1 MTEAYRP
8 GLENVIACETEI
20 SFLDVDHEEI
30 VLRGYDLIDLAKKV
44 SYIDIIGLL
53 IDKRL
58 PNEAERQEIEHT
70 LKSHR
75 QVPLNIWAILKQ
87 LPPTT
92 HPMDMLRTGVSALS
106 GFDPNLD
113 DQSPAANRE
122 RAMRLLAQVPQIV
135 AASHHI
141 AHGRDPIPPKDD
153 LSFVANGLY
162 MITGREPSADEVK
175 YFDQVLMVYCEHE
188 LPNSTFAARVIT
200 STLSDMYGALTGAVA
215 SLKGPLHGGA
225 NEAVM
230 EMLLEAETV
239 EGFERLIREKLA
251 NKEKIMGFGHRVY
264 MRKMDPRA
272 QMMKEAL
279 QEMAGSNSEAKKWL
293 DMCVAGE
300 TIMREEKGLY
310 PNLDYYAAPV
320 MYMLGIPV
328 PLFTP
333 VFFAA
338 RVVGLSAHVMEQLA
352 NNRIFRP
359 RVLYKG
365 PRGLKA

>member
-58 PNEAERQEIEHT
+58 PNEEERKGIERA
-70 LKSHR
+70 LKAHQ
-75 QVPLNIWAILKQ
+75 QVPLNIWTILKQ
-87 LPPTT
+87 LPSTT

-106 GFDPNLD
+106 GFDPDLG
-113 DQSPAANRE
+113 DQSPEANRN
-122 RAMRLLAQVPQIV
+122 RAIRLLAQVPQIV

-141 AHGRDPIPPKDD
+141 AQGREPFAPRED

-162 MITGREPSADEVK
+162 MITGREPSADEVR

-230 EMLLEAETV
+230 EMLLEAKTV
-239 EGFERLIREKLA
+239 DGFEQLIRAKLA
-251 NKEKIMGFGHRVY
+251 NKEKIMGFGQAGALPHDGSQLDEGRLVL
-264 MRKMDPRA
+264 PRLVQPA
-272 QMMKEAL
+272 RFHQGGHLRRRLLAHGSPKSPPHHHAL
-279 QEMAGSNSEAKKWL
+279 QKRVARQSIGAVYTGARRFAERKQPWDRRPPGEIGL
-293 DMCVAGE
+293 DATHQEVSPWRHRDRPQC
-300 TIMREEKGLY
+300 
-310 PNLDYYAAPV
+310 
-320 MYMLGIPV
+320 
-328 PLFTP
+328 
-333 VFFAA
+333 
-338 RVVGLSAHVMEQLA
+338 
-352 NNRIFRP
+352 RI
-359 RVLYKG
+359 
-365 PRGLKA
+365 

>member
-113 DQSPAANRE
+113 DQSLRRTASGRCGSWPRFRKSWR
-122 RAMRLLAQVPQIV
+122 RA
-135 AASHHI
+135 
-141 AHGRDPIPPKDD
+141 
-153 LSFVANGLY
+153 
-162 MITGREPSADEVK
+162 
-175 YFDQVLMVYCEHE
+175 
-188 LPNSTFAARVIT
+188 IT
-200 STLSDMYGALTGAVA
+200 SL
-215 SLKGPLHGGA
+215 
-225 NEAVM
+225 
-230 EMLLEAETV
+230 
-239 EGFERLIREKLA
+239 
-251 NKEKIMGFGHRVY
+251 
-264 MRKMDPRA
+264 
-272 QMMKEAL
+272 
-279 QEMAGSNSEAKKWL
+279 MAGIRFRRR
-293 DMCVAGE
+293 
-300 TIMREEKGLY
+300 TIS
-310 PNLDYYAAPV
+310 PSSQTAC
-320 MYMLGIPV
+320 
-328 PLFTP
+328 T
-333 VFFAA
+333 
-338 RVVGLSAHVMEQLA
+338 
-352 NNRIFRP
+352 
-359 RVLYKG
+359 
-365 PRGLKA
+365 

>member
-1 MTEAYRP
+1 MTEAYKP

-53 IDKRL
+53 LDKRL
-58 PNEAERQEIEHT
+58 PSEAERRQIEDA
-70 LKSHR
+70 LKAHQ
-75 QVPLNIWAILKQ
+75 QVPPNVWAILKQ
-87 LPPTT
+87 LPAST

-113 DQSPAANRE
+113 DQSPEANRD
-122 RAMRLLAQVPQIV
+122 RAFRLLAQVPQIV

-141 AHGRDPIPPKDD
+141 GRGADPVPPKPD
-153 LSFVANGLY
+153 LPFVANGLY
-162 MITGREPSADEVK
+162 MITGREPSADEVR

-230 EMLLEAETV
+230 EMLIEAQTV
-239 EGFERLIREKLA
+239 DGFEKLIRSKLA

-264 MRKMDPRA
+264 MKKMDPRA

-279 QEMAGSNSEAKKWL
+279 TEMAESSEEAKNWL
-293 DMCVAGE
+293 DMCVVGE
-300 TIMREEKGLY
+300 TIMREQKGLY

-320 MYMLGIPV
+320 MHMLGIPV

-338 RVVGLSAHVMEQLA
+338 RVVGLAAHVMEQLA